1 MQQNVFGYDPANYP
15 LNTNEW
21 AFPACEIFHIVGF
34 ALLIGTIFIVDLRLM
49 GLGMKRQT
57 AAQLVKDTAPWT
69 LVGLVLI
76 LITGPL
82 IFFSQPDVY
91 IYNSSF
97 AFKMGALLTGI
108 LLNWTLHRKV
118 AMMPEPGVNGAIVGA
133 FSALVWMS
141 VIAAGIFIA
150 FV

>member
-1 MQQNVFGYDPANYP
+1 MQSFGYDPANYP

-21 AFPACEIFHIVGF
+21 SFPLCEIFHIVGF

-49 GLGMKRQT
+49 GLGMKRQSS
-57 AAQLVKDTAPWT
+57 AQLVKDTAPWT

-76 LITGPL
+76 VITGPL

-97 AFKMGALLTGI
+97 HYKMGALLTGL
-108 LLNWTLHRKV
+108 LLNWTIHRKV
-118 AMMPEPGVNGAIVGA
+118 AMMPDPGVNGVIVGA
-133 FSALVWMS
+133 FSALVWAS
-141 VIAAGIFIA
+141 VIASGIFIA

>member
-1 MQQNVFGYDPANYP
+1 MQSLGYDPANYP

-21 AFPACEIFHIVGF
+21 SFPVCEIFHIIGF

-97 AFKMGALLTGI
+97 HYKMGALLTGL

-118 AMMPEPGVNGAIVGA
+118 AMMPEPGVNGVIVGG
-133 FSALVWMS
+133 FSALVWAS
-141 VIAAGIFIA
+141 VIASGIFIA